1 MEKSRDITGNRRD
14 VLIMTKIIK
23 EKRHCIIKTG
33 IALNGDAIATENN
46 EKTKKM
52 WKLKN
57 MSDEI

>member
-1 MEKSRDITGNRRD
+1 
-14 VLIMTKIIK
+14 MTNIIQ

-46 EKTKKM
+46 EKTKKIVEI
-52 WKLKN
+52 KN